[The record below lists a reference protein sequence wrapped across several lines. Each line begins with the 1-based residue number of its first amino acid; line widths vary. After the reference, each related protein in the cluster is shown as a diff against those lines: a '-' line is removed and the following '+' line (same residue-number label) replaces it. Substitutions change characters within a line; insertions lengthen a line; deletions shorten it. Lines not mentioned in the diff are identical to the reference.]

1 MPNGFWYARGKTHEF
16 AEAIPSSAFSK
27 GDLLTLDSN
36 SSLSRVE
43 EVFTSS
49 ADTVVGVALA
59 DSDSSIND
67 RVGYLIPG
75 ADTVFWA
82 SLQSNDAT
90 ALVPGLECDIA
101 FDVAE
106 GRYFVDPSSTNTIM
120 VVIARGNTGVG
131 SIDQSVQSKV
141 LVRFR
146 THTGV
151 TLEYS

>member
-67 RVGYLIPG
+67 WVGYLIPG
-75 ADTVFWA
+75 SDTVFCA
-82 SLQSNDAT
+82 RLQSNDAT
-90 ALVPGLECDIA
+90 ALVPGLECDFA
-101 FDVAE
+101 FDVA
-106 GRYFVDPSSTNTIM
+106 
-120 VVIARGNTGVG
+120 
-131 SIDQSVQSKV
+131 
-141 LVRFR
+141 
-146 THTGV
+146 
-151 TLEYS
+151 